1 MEHSDKLVWRELC
14 HEFFLFFGF
23 SGPFFEILSWDLVG
37 GERTAAIEAA
47 ADIPTPILRLFEG
60 PVLAVSR
67 LMHCSIIVCCRKAL

>member
-67 LMHCSIIVCCRKAL
+67 HLGG